1 LKVHILTTTNFISY
15 FFLYPLLVNKNRLKE
30 HRVSI
35 KYFEFIKDSIY
46 DCDAI
51 LLDSKY
57 FSLLW
62 DNREYVL
69 SILDKIKDKCKQV
82 IWLDSSASTGTTHF
96 QVLPFVHKYW
106 KKQLLKDR
114 NLYEKQ
120 FYGAR
125 IYTDY
130 YKKQFNLEDQ
140 RVGSFDSI
148 NRKYLNKLTISWNLG
163 FGSYSANR
171 RVSNILGLIPWC
183 LKEKLYYKYRLK
195 AVSHDSKRRLSVCFR
210 GSSRYTNKALSFQRM
225 KIIEK
230 LQNRGVDTKPVSY
243 RAYINE
249 LRNAKIAVSP
259 FGAGEM
265 CFRDFEIILS
275 GSLLLKPSMD
285 HLMTWPDFFI
295 DNENYV
301 SVKWDFSDFDDKIES
316 LLGNPERIRQIS
328 LQAQKR
334 YIYWFSSEGQEKF
347 CERFMKLI
355 C

>member
-1 LKVHILTTTNFISY
+1 
-15 FFLYPLLVNKNRLKE
+15 
-30 HRVSI
+30 
-35 KYFEFIKDSIY
+35 
-46 DCDAI
+46 
-51 LLDSKY
+51 
-57 FSLLW
+57 
-62 DNREYVL
+62 
-69 SILDKIKDKCKQV
+69 
-82 IWLDSSASTGTTHF
+82 
-96 QVLPFVHKYW
+96 
-106 KKQLLKDR
+106 
-114 NLYEKQ
+114 
-120 FYGAR
+120 
-125 IYTDY
+125 
-130 YKKQFNLEDQ
+130 
-140 RVGSFDSI
+140 
-148 NRKYLNKLTISWNLG
+148 
-163 FGSYSANR
+163 
-171 RVSNILGLIPWC
+171 
-183 LKEKLYYKYRLK
+183 
-195 AVSHDSKRRLSVCFR
+195 
-210 GSSRYTNKALSFQRM
+210 M